1 MKLNLITVNFSND
14 TLLQRLN
21 ESLTKILN
29 LIVDIHYLKLDL
41 TDTYSSERGQ
51 YYSTGVLIR
60 CKEKLSVLEGYK
72 ILFVDL
78 DIYVPALTYIFGE
91 AELNGE
97 FAIVSLARLNPEF
110 YMSPPDPELFFQR
123 ILKEVLHE
131 FGHNLG
137 LYHCIDWDCVMH
149 SSNNIDE
156 VDLKGSDYC
165 RNCRHIIN
173 RDIVKV
179 F

>member
-14 TLLQRLN
+14 TFLKRLT
-21 ESLTKILN
+21 ESLTKTVN

-41 TDTYSSERGQ
+41 ADTYSSQRGQ
-51 YYSTGVLIR
+51 YYSTEVLVK
-60 CKEKLSVLEGYK
+60 CKQNLPLLEGYK
-72 ILFVDL
+72 ILLVDL

-91 AELNGE
+91 AELGGE
-97 FAIVSLARLNPEF
+97 FAIISLTRLKPEF
-110 YMSPPDPELFFQR
+110 YMSPPDEELFFQR
-123 ILKEVLHE
+123 VLKEILHE
-131 FGHNLG
+131 LGHNLG

-165 RNCRHIIN
+165 RKCRQIID

>member
-1 MKLNLITVNFSND
+1 MKLNLITVNFSNNA
-14 TLLQRLN
+14 LLHKLAK
-21 ESLTKILN
+21 SLVKTLN
-29 LIVDIHYLKLDL
+29 LTIDTHSLKLEVA
-41 TDTYSSERGQ
+41 DTYSPERNQ
-51 YYSTGVLIR
+51 YYSTEVLVK
-60 CKEKLSVLEGYK
+60 CKKNLQALEGYK
-72 ILFVDL
+72 ILLIDL

-91 AELNGE
+91 AELGGE
-97 FAIVSLARLNPEF
+97 AAIISITRLKPEF
-110 YMSPPDPELFFQR
+110 YMNQPDPALFFQR
-123 ILKEVLHE
+123 IQKEVLHE
-131 FGHNLG
+131 LGHNLG

-165 RNCRHIIN
+165 RKCRQIIN

>member
-14 TLLQRLN
+14 ALIEKLTG
-21 ESLTKILN
+21 SLKKILN
-29 LIVDIHYLKLDL
+29 ISINTHQLKLDFS
-41 TDTYSSERGQ
+41 DSYSSERGQ
-51 YYSTGVLIR
+51 YYSTEILLK
-60 CKEKLSVLEGYK
+60 CKKNLSVLEGYK
-72 ILFVDL
+72 ILLVEM

-97 FAIVSLARLNPEF
+97 FAIVSLARLKPEF
-110 YMSPPDPELFFQR
+110 YMNPTDSEVFFKR

-165 RNCRHIIN
+165 RNCRQIIN